1 MMPGLTRPGEALRIW
16 ATGRGS
22 DAKAHVLRRAQCGL
36 RRTLEGGPATLSWG
50 AGEIL
55 MLEEYE
61 LIWPSWLRSRRIG
74 TCAEADRGRRK
85 NTMIFS
91 GGAALSSPLL
101 LLAVLEDPVI
111 FLAYLPLGG
120 MFTIYAVSLIRLRHY
135 MRAGRS
141 LWSATESG
149 VVMEVPRELMILDLA
164 PWVLYLSF
172 AFSGAF
178 EMICSDYLPGS
189 FLGVAFVLSSVGAVR
204 CFWRSLPARERILV
218 TGEGVRLT
226 RITGQSSFIPW
237 SQKPSASHVNGGDLL
252 VNTQGRVDEMRFP
265 MSLLPVSCRQFQR
278 LLDTFSRSVSKRH
291 RLDGPYALQTVLDV
305 LESTEEEYSDSS
317 WSWACPEVSQGAA

>member
-1 MMPGLTRPGEALRIW
+1 MCSGL
-16 ATGRGS
+16 
-22 DAKAHVLRRAQCGL
+22 
-36 RRTLEGGPATLSWG
+36 
-50 AGEIL
+50 
-55 MLEEYE
+55 
-61 LIWPSWLRSRRIG
+61 
-74 TCAEADRGRRK
+74 
-85 NTMIFS
+85 
-91 GGAALSSPLL
+91 AALSVPLL
-101 LLAVLEDPVI
+101 LLVELGAPSILLV
-111 FLAYLPLGG
+111 YLPLGAL
-120 MFTIYAVSLIRLRHY
+120 FAIYAVSLIRLRHY

-141 LWSATESG
+141 LWSTTESG
-149 VVMEVPRELMILDLA
+149 VIMEVPRELIVLDLA

-237 SQKPSASHVNGGDLL
+237 SQKPSALHVNGGELL
-252 VNTQGRVDEMRFP
+252 INAKGKVGGMRFP
-265 MSLLPVSCRQFQR
+265 MFLLPVSCRQFQR
-278 LLDTFSRSVSKRH
+278 LLGIFSRSVSKRH

-305 LESTEEEYSDSS
+305 LEPTEEECADSS
-317 WSWACPEVSQGAA
+317 WTWAPRDASRHRAQYRRKWW

>member
-1 MMPGLTRPGEALRIW
+1 
-16 ATGRGS
+16 
-22 DAKAHVLRRAQCGL
+22 
-36 RRTLEGGPATLSWG
+36 
-50 AGEIL
+50 

-61 LIWPSWLRSRRIG
+61 LIWPFWLRSRRIR

-85 NTMIFS
+85 NTIIFS

-111 FLAYLPLGG
+111 LLAYLPLGG
-120 MFTIYAVSLIRLRHY
+120 LFTIYAVSLIRLRHY
-135 MRAGRS
+135 MRTGRS

-149 VVMEVPRELMILDLA
+149 VVMEVPRELIVLDLA

-189 FLGVAFVLSSVGAVR
+189 FLGVAFVLSSVGAIR

-252 VNTQGRVDEMRFP
+252 VNTKGRVDEMRFP

-291 RLDGPYALQTVLDV
+291 RLDGPYALQKVLDV
-305 LESTEEEYSDSS
+305 LEPTEEEYSDSS
-317 WSWACPEVSQGAA
+317 WTWARPEVSQGGAWRPGRG

>member
-1 MMPGLTRPGEALRIW
+1 MTE
-16 ATGRGS
+16 
-22 DAKAHVLRRAQCGL
+22 
-36 RRTLEGGPATLSWG
+36 GPA
-50 AGEIL
+50 
-55 MLEEYE
+55 
-61 LIWPSWLRSRRIG
+61 WPFWLRSRRIG
-74 TCAEADRGRRK
+74 TCAEVDRGRRR
-85 NTMIFS
+85 NTVMCS
-91 GGAALSSPLL
+91 GLAALSVPLL
-101 LLAVLEDPVI
+101 LLVELGAPSILLV
-111 FLAYLPLGG
+111 YLPLGAL
-120 MFTIYAVSLIRLRHY
+120 FAIYAVSLIRLRHY

-141 LWSATESG
+141 LWSTTESG
-149 VVMEVPRELMILDLA
+149 VIMEVPRELIILDLA

-226 RITGQSSFIPW
+226 RITGQNSFIPW
-237 SQKPSASHVNGGDLL
+237 SQKPSALHVNGGELL
-252 VNTQGRVDEMRFP
+252 INAKGKVGGMRFP
-265 MSLLPVSCRQFQR
+265 MFLLPVSCRQFQR

-305 LESTEEEYSDSS
+305 LEPTEEEYSDSS
-317 WSWACPEVSQGAA
+317 WTWAPRDASRHRAQYRRKWW

>member
-1 MMPGLTRPGEALRIW
+1 MGNARSHA
-16 ATGRGS
+16 A
-22 DAKAHVLRRAQCGL
+22 RRAQCGL
-36 RRTLEGGPATLSWG
+36 RGTLEGGPAALSWG

-111 FLAYLPLGG
+111 LLAYLPLGG
-120 MFTIYAVSLIRLRHY
+120 LFTIYAVSLIRLRHY

-149 VVMEVPRELMILDLA
+149 VVMEVPRELIVLDLA

-204 CFWRSLPARERILV
+204 CFWRSLQIGRA
-218 TGEGVRLT
+218 
-226 RITGQSSFIPW
+226 
-237 SQKPSASHVNGGDLL
+237 HV
-252 VNTQGRVDEMRFP
+252 
-265 MSLLPVSCRQFQR
+265 
-278 LLDTFSRSVSKRH
+278 
-291 RLDGPYALQTVLDV
+291 
-305 LESTEEEYSDSS
+305 
-317 WSWACPEVSQGAA
+317 